1 MGQLLGYALDHGN
14 WKEAEAIA
22 RPLTRNWEARG
33 HYAEA
38 DAWTDRVRAT
48 IESAGEMAL
57 GLSTPAGS
65 LWLYFVGSQA
75 NRRVFSGH
83 LTAAEKTY
91 TEILAVLQTQPASAE
106 AQFNLAAINHQL
118 GMVAQQQGR
127 LAEAEDWYT
136 RSLAIE
142 EELGNRSGMAISY
155 HQLGYVAQERAR
167 LAEAED
173 WYTKALAISR
183 EISDRPGMASTYHQL
198 GMVAQLRGQLDQAED
213 WYSQSLAIELELG
226 NRPSM
231 ANTYHQLGM
240 VAQFRGQL
248 DQAEDWYTQSLAIE
262 EELGNQPGIA
272 GSYHQ
277 LGRLAELSGQLDQAE
292 DWYTRALAIRREI
305 GDRSG
310 MANSYGQLGLLA
322 EEQQNPA
329 GALEWL
335 VRCVTVFDEFP
346 HPRIEPAQHHLAR
359 LTGELGLGALEDCW
373 LRITGGPLPGAVRN
387 YVTARRLE
395 DQEGEN

>member
-1 MGQLLGYALDHGN
+1 
-14 WKEAEAIA
+14 
-22 RPLTRNWEARG
+22 
-33 HYAEA
+33 
-38 DAWTDRVRAT
+38 
-48 IESAGEMAL
+48 
-57 GLSTPAGS
+57 
-65 LWLYFVGSQA
+65 
-75 NRRVFSGH
+75 
-83 LTAAEKTY
+83 
-91 TEILAVLQTQPASAE
+91 
-106 AQFNLAAINHQL
+106 
-118 GMVAQQQGR
+118 
-127 LAEAEDWYT
+127 
-136 RSLAIE
+136 
-142 EELGNRSGMAISY
+142 
-155 HQLGYVAQERAR
+155 
-167 LAEAED
+167 
-173 WYTKALAISR
+173 
-183 EISDRPGMASTYHQL
+183 
-198 GMVAQLRGQLDQAED
+198 
-213 WYSQSLAIELELG
+213 
-226 NRPSM
+226 M